1 MAETGSGFFAERFG
15 IDSKLM
21 NDILAVAL
29 AAGGD
34 YADLYFE
41 HRKSSS
47 IFFEEQSV
55 KNAGGG
61 IEQGVGIRV
70 VRGDA
75 TGYAYTEDL
84 TPEAMR
90 LAAQTAA
97 RIAQRNERVAPVAV
111 SRRSHSD

>member
-1 MAETGSGFFAERFG
+1 MAETGAGFFADRFG
-15 IDSKLM
+15 IDAKIM

-29 AAGGD
+29 SDGGD

-61 IEQGVGIRV
+61 IVQGVGIRV
-70 VRGDA
+70 VHGDA
-75 TGYAYTEDL
+75 NGYAYTEDL
-84 TPEAMR
+84 SPEAMAQ
-90 LAAQTAA
+90 AARTAA
-97 RIAQRNERVAPVAV
+97 RIASRN
-111 SRRSHSD
+111 